1 MTKQKQIYKC
11 EVCGN
16 IVEVLHDGEGE
27 LVCCG
32 QPMSF
37 QMEKKEDE
45 GSEKHVPIIEKSEN
59 GISVKVG
66 SQAHPMGKEH
76 YIEWIELVS
85 DSKNCK
91 KFLKPGDQPK
101 ATFKNESENNKVRI
115 FCNVHGLWTNKS

>member
-11 EVCGN
+11 EACGN
-16 IVEVLHDGEGE
+16 IVEVLHGGEGG

-32 QPMSF
+32 QPMSL
-37 QMEKKEDE
+37 QMGKKEDE

-59 GISVKVG
+59 RISVRVG
-66 SQAHPMGKEH
+66 SQAHPMEEEH
-76 YIEWIELVS
+76 YIEWIELIS

-101 ATFKNESENNKVRI
+101 ATFKNDSENNKVRI
-115 FCNVHGLWTNKS
+115 YCNIHGLWIS